1 MDFFKQHNLNME
13 ILRLNSA
20 TFPGVHFSSF
30 AYRTYWVYLAPS
42 LPKSDPTMIQYCV
55 TSDQI
60 LELKPPENEIIANL
74 EPSTVVK
81 KCSKSLLRL
90 KENSAL
96 VTQDS

>member
-1 MDFFKQHNLNME
+1 MPLF
-13 ILRLNSA
+13 I
-20 TFPGVHFSSF
+20 TV
-30 AYRTYWVYLAPS
+30 AYKTYWVYLAPS

-55 TSDQI
+55 ASDQI

-74 EPSTVVK
+74 EPIAVVK
-81 KCSKSLLRL
+81 KCSKSLLKL